1 MRKVHEKSIILG
13 IGIGMIITS
22 IAGMIYSAGNDKELS
37 KEEIISLAKGYG
49 MVEKTSIINNSN
61 NLDLNEGRQA
71 GGTSTSDT
79 SAASTSTAEVTA
91 ASTSTVVGSSVS
103 NTATDSSST
112 STKDERNIIVKING
126 GEKAKL
132 VTTQL
137 LEKGIITKSED
148 FEAKLYAYNAT
159 TKIIAGTYKFK
170 KNEDIDYIV
179 KTICNL

>member
-71 GGTSTSDT
+71 GGTSTTDT

-91 ASTSTVVGSSVS
+91 ASTSASGNSVA
-103 NTATDSSST
+103 NTAIDNSST
-112 STKDERNIIVKING
+112 SIKDERNIIVEING
-126 GEKAKL
+126 GEKAKM

-137 LEKGIITKSED
+137 LEKGVITRSED
-148 FEAKLYAYNAT
+148 FMAKLNDYNAT
-159 TKIIAGTYKFK
+159 TKIKVGTYRFK